1 MSLKNFFA
9 AHPVFRRDEFD
20 GYQKDRSHWT
30 RKSSLAHHCQQGRL
44 RLVRRGVYAVV
55 PDGVDP
61 QSFHVDPYL
70 LASKLANDA
79 FLSLHTALELFG
91 KAYSTF
97 QRKTY
102 GSVRAFHPFE
112 LDECRYEWTSVS
124 KPLIEAGQPYFAIT
138 TVECAGLDVRVT
150 SLERTLVDLLD
161 RPNLGGGWEEIY
173 RSLESVEYFDL
184 DTVVKYVRL
193 LGKKTTAA
201 KVGYYLQQHAEELMV
216 DDSHLAEL
224 RKLRPKQAFYLERGG
239 SGIVVRDWNIVV
251 PEWLANR
258 SWEDVI

>member
-9 AHPVFRRDEFD
+9 AHLVFRRDEFD
-20 GYQKDRSHWT
+20 EYQKDRSHWT

-79 FLSLHTALELFG
+79 FLSFHTALELFG
-91 KAYSTF
+91 KGYSIF
-97 QRKTY
+97 QRYTY
-102 GSVRAFHPFE
+102 GSVRAFHPFD
-112 LDECRYEWTSVS
+112 LDGCHYEHTSVP
-124 KPLIEAGQPYFAIT
+124 KPLIEADKPYFATT
-138 TVECAGLDVRVT
+138 TVERNGLDVRVT

-184 DTVVKYVRL
+184 DTVIEYVHL

-216 DDSHLAEL
+216 DDSYLTEL

-239 SGIVVRDWNIVV
+239 SGTVIRDWNIVV
-251 PEWLANR
+251 PGWLANR
-258 SWEDVI
+258 SWEAVI

>member
-1 MSLKNFFA
+1 MSLKKFFA
-9 AHPVFRRDEFD
+9 NHPVFRRDEFD
-20 GYQKDRSHWT
+20 EYQKDRSHWT

-44 RLVRRGVYAVV
+44 RLLRRGLYAVV
-55 PDGVDP
+55 PEGVDP
-61 QSFHVDPYL
+61 ENFHVDPYL
-70 LASKLANDA
+70 VASKLADDA
-79 FLSLHTALELFG
+79 FLSFHTALEIFG

-97 QRKTY
+97 QRYTY

-112 LDECRYEWTSVS
+112 LDGCSYEWTSVS
-124 KPLIEAGQPYFAIT
+124 KSLIDAEQPYFAIT
-138 TVECAGLDVRVT
+138 EVERSGVDINVT

-173 RSLESVEYFDL
+173 RSLESVEYFNL
-184 DTVVKYVRL
+184 DVVIEYVHL

-201 KVGYYLQQHAEELMV
+201 KVGYYLQEHAEELMV

-224 RKLRPKQAFYLERGG
+224 RKLRPKQAFYIERGG
-239 SGIVVRDWNIVV
+239 SGIVIRDWNIVV